1 MDKTKFNSENVNWEE
16 LDAIGISREIL
27 DKTGQTQ
34 RFLNGEKTNPIS
46 LQIILLGCDMEIEA
60 CLQLM
65 QSNESPIVSITSLS
79 GEEAD
84 FE

>member
-1 MDKTKFNSENVNWEE
+1 MNKAKFNSKDVNWEE
-16 LDAIGISREIL
+16 LDAIGISRETL

-46 LQIILLGCDMEIEA
+46 LQITLLGCELEIEA

-65 QSNESPIVSITSLS
+65 ENNESPIVSIISLS
-79 GEEAD
+79 AEESG